1 MQAVATTDYLA
12 DPQDL
17 AVWLGVPADNLKLL
31 QALGSASSRFR
42 GQVRHHVSLVTGDTV
57 RIDGTG
63 TRTFLLP
70 AAPVTEIT
78 SLELDGALLVEG
90 TDFEWS
96 EDGYVR
102 RLGCHW
108 PNRLRCIRAVYSHGY
123 DPVPEDIAEVV
134 IDQARSQYTV
144 RPGIQTMQVGGQQ
157 VGFGAQASIGVT
169 AQWTAMVE
177 KYQLDRGD
185 DP

>member
-1 MQAVATTDYLA
+1 MATSDYLA
-12 DPQDL
+12 DPADL
-17 AVWLGVPADNLKLL
+17 ATWLGVAADNPKLL
-31 QALGSASSRFR
+31 VALAAASSRFR
-42 GQVRHHVSLVTGDTV
+42 GQVRHHISLVTGDTV

-63 TRTFLLP
+63 RQTFLLP

-78 SLELDGALLVEG
+78 TLELNGVPLVEG

-96 EDGYVR
+96 ENGFVR
-102 RLGCHW
+102 RLGCLHW
-108 PNRLRCIRAVYSHGY
+108 PNRLRCIQVVYSHGY
-123 DPVPEDIAEVV
+123 DPVPEDISEVV

-157 VGFGAQASIGVT
+157 VGFGAQASVGVT
-169 AQWTAMVE
+169 TQWTAMVD